1 MRKKLKI
8 KRPLG
13 MTLEPQ
19 EIILDRMVQAKSGRG
34 YYQGQKLERPIRQ
47 KGIKLWSFLSLLV
60 LLLLIG
66 KTGYL
71 QIAQGEYYRQLAAR
85 NQFLVQSIEAER
97 GVIYDRH
104 LQQLV
109 QNAANF
115 DLVVEKEAFSQNPE
129 KETILGEL
137 AVFLHQDKDQLQAL
151 LDDASEE
158 GVILQ
163 ENLGHD
169 LLLPLVSKVDEWQG
183 GISIKKTLAREYP
196 QGEAL
201 AHLLGYVSRFSQE
214 GSAGLEKEYNENLK
228 ANPGLLLIE
237 RDSQGNQIGTEL
249 KQAPAPGKSL
259 VLNIDLSLQQKID
272 KALKKS
278 MEEIGSSEAN
288 AIAIDPRNGQVL
300 ALISRPSYDN
310 NIFSS
315 PLSAGKLKELESGED
330 FSFFNA
336 AISGIGY
343 PTGSVIKPFISL
355 AALEE
360 GIIKP
365 ETELPCPEK
374 ICLLNKYT
382 QEETCYH
389 DWKYHG
395 PSNLRRALAESV
407 NTYFYVVGGGIKDF
421 SGLGPQKI
429 ENWLK
434 KFGWGDY
441 TSIDLPEEGKGILP
455 ILDQNWSLGDTY
467 HFSIGQGPF
476 AVTPLQVAA
485 AYAAIANGGTLY
497 QPQIVKAIV
506 QETESG
512 LETIQEIQPQVL
524 ASSLGDPK
532 NLEIVREGMRQAVTS
547 PAGSSHALDDL
558 PQPVASKTGTAQTG
572 QENHYH
578 NWIAVFGP
586 YQEPSL
592 VLVIMLKDVTESM
605 VAWRPAAKEILNW
618 YFSQQDDKLE

>member
-1 MRKKLKI
+1 MQKNLKI
-8 KRPLG
+8 KQPLG
-13 MTLEPQ
+13 TDLEPQ
-19 EIILDRMVQAKSGRG
+19 EVILDRMVQAKNERDI
-34 YYQGQKLERPIRQ
+34 YPQKLEQPIHRR
-47 KGIKLWSFLSLLV
+47 GIKLWSFLAFVL

-66 KTGYL
+66 KAGYL
-71 QIAQGEYYRQLAAR
+71 QIAQGEYYSQLAAK

-104 LQQLV
+104 FQYLA

-115 DLVVEKEAFSQNPE
+115 DLVIDKKVFSQNPE
-129 KETILGEL
+129 KESILEQL
-137 AVFLHQDKDQLQAL
+137 AVFLSREKDQLQIL
-151 LDDASEE
+151 LDDGSEE
-158 GVILQ
+158 VVLQ
-163 ENLGHD
+163 KNLGHN
-169 LLLPLVSKVDEWQG
+169 LLLPLVSKVEEWP
-183 GISIKKTLAREYP
+183 GITIKKTLVREYP
-196 QGEAL
+196 QGEIL
-201 AHLLGYVSRFSQE
+201 AHILGYLSRSNQE
-214 GSAGLEKEYNENLK
+214 GVAGLEKEYEETIK
-228 ANPGLLLIE
+228 ANPGLLLI
-237 RDSQGNQIGTEL
+237 RKDSQGNQIGVEME
-249 KQAPAPGKSL
+249 QSPSPGESL
-259 VLNIDLSLQQKID
+259 VLNIDLSLQKKID
-272 KALKKS
+272 EVLKKS
-278 MEEIGSSEAN
+278 MEEVGSPEAN

-300 ALISRPSYDN
+300 ALVSRPSYDN

-315 PLSAGKLKELESGED
+315 PLSAERLQALKSEEG

-336 AISGIGY
+336 AIAGTGY
-343 PTGSVIKPFISL
+343 PTGSIIKPFLSL

-365 ETELPCPEK
+365 EIELPCPEK

-407 NTYFYVVGGGIKDF
+407 NTYFYVIGGGTKDF

-429 ENWLK
+429 ENWLE

-441 TSIDLPEEGKGILP
+441 TGIDLPGEGRGILP
-455 ILDQNWSLGDTY
+455 VLGQGWSLGDTY
-467 HFSIGQGPF
+467 HLSIGQGPF
-476 AVTPLQVAA
+476 AVTPLQVAT
-485 AYAAIANGGTLY
+485 AYVAIANGGTLY

-506 QETESG
+506 RETESG

-547 PAGSSHALDDL
+547 PAGSSHSLDSL

-572 QENHYH
+572 QANYYH

-592 VLVIMLKDVTESM
+592 VLVIMLKNVNESM
-605 VAWRPAAKEILNW
+605 VAWRPAATEILNW